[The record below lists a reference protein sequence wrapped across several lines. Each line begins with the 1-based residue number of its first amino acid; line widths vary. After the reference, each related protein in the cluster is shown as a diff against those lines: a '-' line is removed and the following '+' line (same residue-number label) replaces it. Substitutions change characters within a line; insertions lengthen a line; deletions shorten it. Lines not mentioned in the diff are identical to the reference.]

1 VGHAVIMGWRQKI
14 ASHAL
19 NGGRIRR
26 SLEPKGDIMQKQY
39 SMTVLAAA
47 LAGIALFG
55 AGCSDRSSTETVGQK
70 MDRTTDKMAA
80 ATDKATTKAAAAID
94 DTAITTKVKTA
105 VLAEPGLKTLKIDV
119 DTKNGVVTLAGS
131 VDTAALKERATEIAQ
146 GVSGVKSVE
155 NNLTVKSTG

>member
-1 VGHAVIMGWRQKI
+1 
-14 ASHAL
+14 
-19 NGGRIRR
+19 
-26 SLEPKGDIMQKQY
+26 MQKQY

-55 AGCSDRSSTETVGQK
+55 AGCSDRSSPDTVGQK
-70 MDRTTDKMAA
+70 IDRTTDKMAA
-80 ATDKATTKAAAAID
+80 ATDKMAAATDKAATK
-94 DTAITTKVKTA
+94 TATAVEDATITTKVKTA

-146 GVSGVKSVE
+146 GVNGVKSVE
-155 NNLTVKSTG
+155 NNLAVKSTG